1 MIGTGTGRVG
11 GLTGA
16 GKVGALSVSFRTTF
30 VAPQEFTTLRNVGDA
45 WPAAIL
51 PNLARAHLADTAQ
64 TSSLRRYDD
73 ETQSCKDNGAT
84 NFARALHGR
93 ALFRLA

>member
-30 VAPQEFTTLRNVGDA
+30 VAPQELTTLRNVGDA

-51 PNLARAHLADTAQ
+51 SNLVRARLADTAQ
-64 TSSLRRYDD
+64 TNSLLTYDD
-73 ETQSCKDNGAT
+73 ETQTCKDVGTA
-84 NFARALHGR
+84 NFARGLHGR
-93 ALFRLA
+93 T